1 MSKQNDTSELDA
13 LLMHVVKGDASK
25 DQLKQLKEAA
35 SQSSEVL
42 DYCRDLLVVSAGLE
56 RLIYEDDRQAEQWL
70 EKTLHSEMNS
80 THTQRSARPWIRQLT
95 SMAAVVII
103 GALGSSLL
111 IYRLLNPYP
120 TFALL
125 KHAHAAKWGNTD
137 MSTRQG
143 TRLKQGDYHLLQG
156 VAEIDMKSGA
166 KLVVQGPCQFAMDD
180 RNRMSL
186 TEGVI
191 SVNTPATAKGF
202 TVHTPN
208 ADIVVYGT
216 EFGVTVN
223 KNGTMETHVFSGTVE
238 VQAGTPPTS
247 KPFTKGQVA
256 AVDTTGFVRS
266 GLKKA
271 NPSRF
276 LRKMPTPGLQA
287 CPGKHL
293 DLADIAGAGNGF
305 GTGTLRQGIDP
316 ANGQALDS
324 FSGTQ
329 KSDRQG
335 RFVTCPDRPY
345 VDGVFVPDRKQGPV
359 RISSTGLIFA
369 DCPATSGLYYD
380 GIFNGRSVTT
390 ANPDQQE
397 RLDGTLYGIPEHPAL
412 SLHPNAGITY
422 DLNRMRQDNPGVRF
436 KSFKALCGVSESSAA
451 ANRRTTKFWVLI
463 DGEVRYEHECLPGEF
478 NTGLFNLPLKG
489 TDRFLTLVTTSPDNQ
504 MDSWGFFGDPMLE
517 LVPAENKGGRCWV
530 VGCPVFSF
538 LLV

>member
-13 LLMHVVKGDASK
+13 LLMHVIKGDVSK

-42 DYCRDLLVVSAGLE
+42 DYCRDFLVVSAGLE
-56 RLIYEDDRQAEQWL
+56 RLTYEDDRQAEQWL
-70 EKTLHSEMNS
+70 KKTLHHEMGG
-80 THTQRSARPWIRQLT
+80 THAQHASRPWIRKLT
-95 SMAAVVII
+95 SMAAVLII

-125 KHAHAAKWGNTD
+125 KYAHAAKWGNTD
-137 MSTRQG
+137 MSYGQG
-143 TRLKQGDYHLLQG
+143 TRFKQGDHHLLEG
-156 VAEIDMKSGA
+156 VAEIEMKGGA

-180 RNRMSL
+180 RMRMSL
-186 TEGVI
+186 NEGVI
-191 SVNTPATAKGF
+191 SVNAPTAAKGF
-202 TVHTPN
+202 TVHTPH
-208 ADIVVYGT
+208 ADVVVYGT
-216 EFGVTVN
+216 EFSIAVD
-223 KNGTMETHVFSGTVE
+223 KNGTMETHVFSGTIN
-238 VQAGTPPTS
+238 VQAGMPPTS

-256 AVDTTGFVRS
+256 AVDTTGFVPSNQRQ
-266 GLKKA
+266 A

-329 KSDRQG
+329 KNGRQG

-359 RISSTGLIFA
+359 RISSTGLIFT

-380 GIFNGRSVTT
+380 GIFNGRSVRT
-390 ANPDQQE
+390 AQPEQQE

-422 DLNRMRQDNPGVRF
+422 DLERIRQDNPGVRF
-436 KSFKALCGVSESSAA
+436 KSFKALCGVSESSAV
-451 ANRRTTKFWVLI
+451 ANRRTTTFWVLV
-463 DGEVRYEHECLPGEF
+463 DGKVRYKHECLPGEF
-478 NTGLFNLPLKG
+478 NTGLFNLPLKR

-504 MDSWGFFGDPMLE
+504 TDSWGFFGDPMLE
-517 LVPAENKGGRCWV
+517 LAPAAK
-530 VGCPVFSF
+530 
-538 LLV
+538 